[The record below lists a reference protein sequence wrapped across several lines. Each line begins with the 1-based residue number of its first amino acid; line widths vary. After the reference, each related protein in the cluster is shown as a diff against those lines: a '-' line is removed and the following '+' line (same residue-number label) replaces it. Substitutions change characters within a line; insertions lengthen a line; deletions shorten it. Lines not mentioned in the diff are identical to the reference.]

1 VRLGAYD
8 FTDDVDPVAKDYE
21 IANFK
26 IHGEYDSISHTNDI
40 AIVTLRTEAELDLVR
55 PICLPPVRRTFFG
68 QIATVVGW
76 GTIEYGNNTKCSCIC
91 LTYLMVYYH
100 LINEGGAPA
109 SKLREVSL
117 PIWNNTDCSQAYS
130 RNFPA
135 EILCAG
141 YHEGGRDTCQ
151 GDSGGPLMLQG
162 ANRRWML
169 VGIVSWGYRC
179 GEPDF
184 PGVYTRVNHYLTWI
198 ENNLGSKREPA
209 SIISP
214 NVAPPSIP
222 PSNPIVLPQDVSSDL
237 TKIRNELSSLE
248 YKLEIFIAKAHDGK
262 EIAQRYLKKVRALKA
277 QPSIELKDLE
287 FLKRKVK
294 NYITP
299 PNWFLKQTQICL
311 QWYPDGDKGNINLI
325 DNYKN
330 VDTNCVRF

>member
-1 VRLGAYD
+1 MPSYYL
-8 FTDDVDPVAKDYE
+8 VDK
-21 IANFK
+21 
-26 IHGEYDSISHTNDI
+26 
-40 AIVTLRTEAELDLVR
+40 
-55 PICLPPVRRTFFG
+55 
-68 QIATVVGW
+68 
-76 GTIEYGNNTKCSCIC
+76 
-91 LTYLMVYYH
+91 
-100 LINEGGAPA
+100 GGAPA

-141 YHEGGRDTCQ
+141 YREGGRDTCQ

-184 PGVYTRVNHYLTWI
+184 PGVYTRVNHYLSWI
-198 ENNLGSKREPA
+198 ENNLGSRREPA
-209 SIISP
+209 PISSP
-214 NVAPPSIP
+214 SVAPPIVS
-222 PSNPIVLPQDVSSDL
+222 PSKPIVPPEDLETDL

-248 YKLEIFIAKAHDGK
+248 YNLQIFISKAYDGK
-262 EIAQRYLKKVRALKA
+262 VIAQRYLKKVRALKA
-277 QPSIELKDLE
+277 QPNIELRDLE

-299 PNWFLKQTQICL
+299 PNWFIKQTQICL
-311 QWYPDGDKGNINLI
+311 QWYPDGDKGNNSLI
-325 DNYKN
+325 SNCKSI
-330 VDTNCVRF
+330 VDTNLMLLFKANAMASLIAYVPMRTSIHRSI